1 MGMRKPKKGQAA
13 WQHFPVF
20 EGAAGACRVK
30 NSSSRAG
37 VILLFGAA
45 SLFVAGCAQNP
56 DVRDSHDY
64 TAGTTVKSPP
74 AYLGCVKGELQGNVK
89 TYEVEGDN
97 AIRLFVDSTDP
108 DKAEGLV
115 ELRGTGTERHFTA
128 YQRDA
133 WYDHGRLLDAALMCS
148 KA

>member
-1 MGMRKPKKGQAA
+1 MKSSRSL
-13 WQHFPVF
+13 
-20 EGAAGACRVK
+20 AGA
-30 NSSSRAG
+30 
-37 VILLFGAA
+37 ILVSGFATVFL
-45 SLFVAGCAQNP
+45 AGCAHDP

-64 TAGTTVKSPP
+64 TSGTTAKSPP

-97 AIRLFVDSTDP
+97 SIKLFIESTDP

-115 ELRGTGTERHFTA
+115 EFRGTGTQHQFTA

>member
-1 MGMRKPKKGQAA
+1 MRNSRSL
-13 WQHFPVF
+13 
-20 EGAAGACRVK
+20 AGALLV
-30 NSSSRAG
+30 SG
-37 VILLFGAA
+37 VATLFT
-45 SLFVAGCAQNP
+45 AGCAQNA

-64 TAGTTVKSPP
+64 TAGTTMKSPP

-97 AIRLFVDSTDP
+97 AVRLFVESTDP

-115 ELRGTGTERHFTA
+115 ELRGTGSERHFTA

>member
-1 MGMRKPKKGQAA
+1 MKNSRSL
-13 WQHFPVF
+13 
-20 EGAAGACRVK
+20 AGAIL
-30 NSSSRAG
+30 
-37 VILLFGAA
+37 VIGAA

-97 AIRLFVDSTDP
+97 AVRLFV
-108 DKAEGLV
+108 E
-115 ELRGTGTERHFTA
+115 TA

>member
-1 MGMRKPKKGQAA
+1 MNNSRSL
-13 WQHFPVF
+13 
-20 EGAAGACRVK
+20 AGALLV
-30 NSSSRAG
+30 SG
-37 VILLFGAA
+37 VAMLFM
-45 SLFVAGCAQNP
+45 AGCAQNP

-64 TAGTTVKSPP
+64 TAGTTMKSPP
-74 AYLGCVKGELQGNVK
+74 AYLGCVKGELQSNVK

-97 AIRLFVDSTDP
+97 AVRLFVESTDP

-115 ELRGTGTERHFTA
+115 ELRGTGSERHFTA

>member
-1 MGMRKPKKGQAA
+1 MRNSRSL
-13 WQHFPVF
+13 
-20 EGAAGACRVK
+20 AGALLV
-30 NSSSRAG
+30 SG
-37 VILLFGAA
+37 VATLFT
-45 SLFVAGCAQNP
+45 AGCAQNP

-64 TAGTTVKSPP
+64 TAGTTMKSPP

-97 AIRLFVDSTDP
+97 TVRLFVESTDP

-115 ELRGTGTERHFTA
+115 ELRGTGSERHFTA

>member
-1 MGMRKPKKGQAA
+1 MRNSRLL
-13 WQHFPVF
+13 
-20 EGAAGACRVK
+20 AGALLV
-30 NSSSRAG
+30 SG
-37 VILLFGAA
+37 VATLFT
-45 SLFVAGCAQNP
+45 AGCAQNP

-64 TAGTTVKSPP
+64 TAGTTMKSPP

-97 AIRLFVDSTDP
+97 TVRLFVESTDP